1 MVAPLRTK
9 KIFCTIVRVEAV
21 EDLRNESPNRDVTSN
36 RFSTRPSRLLPWADP
51 YIAKLVRN
59 LQEEVRS
66 ERRVGASERADLD
79 PPSPATD
86 TDGGLLEETRWN
98 LWDDSYSDLPE

>member
-9 KIFCTIVRVEAV
+9 KVFCTIVRVEAV
-21 EDLRNESPNRDVTSN
+21 EDVRNRLPRPSVSSH

-59 LQEEVRS
+59 LQKEVRS
-66 ERRVGASERADLD
+66 ERLMEASERADLD
-79 PPSPATD
+79 PPSPTTD
-86 TDGGLLEETRWN
+86 TDGGTFEETRWN
-98 LWDDSYSDLPE
+98 LWDDTYRDLPE

>member
-1 MVAPLRTK
+1 MVAPRKTK
-9 KIFCTIVRVEAV
+9 KIFCTIVRVPATEV
-21 EDLRNESPNRDVTSN
+21 INSGSPQ

-59 LQEEVRS
+59 LQQEVRS
-66 ERRVGASERADLD
+66 ERLSAAGLRADLD

-86 TDGGLLEETRWN
+86 TDDNWTNDPRWS
-98 LWDDSYSDLPE
+98 LWDEPAS